1 MEEWR
6 NYCVISYIK
15 SELNRMNEFLIHVL
29 IVLIP
34 LILTNILHMIL
45 VKMNYLT
52 FLAIPIWKN
61 GFGENKTYRG
71 LLFISIVNAII
82 LLIIDYL
89 FNLNLRN
96 SAILGLILGGVYSI
110 SELPNSFIKRRIGI
124 KSGEQHSEYARLFLL
139 IDKMDSA
146 FGVVFVYF
154 VMEYINLQAAIYLFL
169 ISSLSHILF
178 SIGLVRLNIKKSF

>member
-1 MEEWR
+1 
-6 NYCVISYIK
+6 
-15 SELNRMNEFLIHVL
+15 MNEFLMHIL

-52 FLAIPIWKN
+52 FIAIPIWKS

-71 LLFISIVNAII
+71 FLFISIVNAAI
-82 LLIIDYL
+82 LALINYL
-89 FNLNLRN
+89 FTLHLNN
-96 SAILGLILGGVYSI
+96 SAILGLILGGAYSI

-124 KSGEQHSEYARLFLL
+124 KSGEQHSKYTFLFLL

-146 FGVVFVYF
+146 FGVTLVYF
-154 VMEYINLQAAIYLFL
+154 LMGYLNIQAAVYLFL
-169 ISSLSHILF
+169 ISSLTHILF
-178 SIGLVRLNIKKSF
+178 SKVLVRLNIKKRF